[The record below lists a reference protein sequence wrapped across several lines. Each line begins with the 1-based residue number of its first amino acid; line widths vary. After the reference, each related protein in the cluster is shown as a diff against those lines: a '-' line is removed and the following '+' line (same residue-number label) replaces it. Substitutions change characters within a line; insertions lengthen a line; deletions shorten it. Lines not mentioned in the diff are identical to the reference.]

1 MAGCGYYQAR
11 RNFYD
16 GGGLGPK
23 LRRSGELPA
32 NKKTLLIADDDP
44 AILKL
49 LSGLLADEL
58 CVITADNGERAL
70 EQSRSFAGQIHVLLT
85 DITMPSID
93 LATQIAT
100 QRPEIKVVLMSGFND
115 DTVLPNQG
123 PHYLSKPFKPSQ
135 LINLVNGLLAE
146 PNSKFTAA

>member
-1 MAGCGYYQAR
+1 
-11 RNFYD
+11 
-16 GGGLGPK
+16 
-23 LRRSGELPA
+23 
-32 NKKTLLIADDDP
+32 
-44 AILKL
+44 
-49 LSGLLADEL
+49 
-58 CVITADNGERAL
+58 
-70 EQSRSFAGQIHVLLT
+70 
-85 DITMPSID
+85 MPSMNGID